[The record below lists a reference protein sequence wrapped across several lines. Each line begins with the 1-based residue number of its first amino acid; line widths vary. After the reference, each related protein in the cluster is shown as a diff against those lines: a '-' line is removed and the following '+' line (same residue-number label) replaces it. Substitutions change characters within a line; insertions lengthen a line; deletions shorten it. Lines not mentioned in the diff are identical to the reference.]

1 VQLGSLL
8 NRNRHPY
15 LGIDIGSSTVKLA
28 ALVKDGDRFRL
39 EHLAVEQLDPEVMD
53 QNSVKNPAK
62 VSEALSRVWYQSAA
76 KHKECVLAVPLT
88 STFSRILYLPAGQ
101 SEAELESQVQIE
113 AGQIVPFDVN
123 EVSLDFQV
131 VGTATGNEEQIEV
144 LLAATR
150 TENINQLES
159 LVDES
164 GLELAVVDIDK
175 YALLNSYIGLLETPN
190 LREKT
195 VALVH
200 IGAHSIIFMSVRDRR
215 ELYVKDINFGTAQL
229 EHQVAEA
236 GAGDG
241 DDVDTQALLS
251 EPDER
256 INEEIIQPFR
266 HQLVLQINRALQAY
280 ASSSQYHRVEHVI
293 LTGGGSR
300 LLDLAEHLHDELEL
314 PVEVADYSARLTV
327 GNKVSRRLLK
337 SHGPSLALALGLALR
352 GCE

>member
-1 VQLGSLL
+1 MQLGSLL

-28 ALVKDGDRFRL
+28 ALVKEGDKFRL
-39 EHLAVEQLDPEVMD
+39 EHLAVEQLDAEAMD
-53 QNSVKNPAK
+53 HNSIKNPSK
-62 VSEALSRVWYQSAA
+62 VSEAMSRVWFQSAA

-88 STFSRILYLPAGQ
+88 STFSRMLYLPAGL

-131 VGTATGNEEQIEV
+131 VGKAQGNEDQIEV

-175 YALLNSYIGLLETPN
+175 YALLNCYIGLLETPG

-195 VALVH
+195 VALMH
-200 IGAHSIIFMSVRDRR
+200 IGAHSIIFMAVRDRK

-236 GAGDG
+236 FSADEQS
-241 DDVDTQALLS
+241 DLQQVLS
-251 EPDER
+251 EPNARVND
-256 INEEIIQPFR
+256 EIIQPFR

-280 ASSSQYHRVEHVI
+280 ASSSQYHRIEHVI

-314 PVEVADYSARLTV
+314 PVEVADFSARLSI

-337 SHGPSLALALGLALR
+337 AHGPSLALALGLALR